1 MPGERLPMPRVQEC
15 YDCANH
21 CLDMWNDSVDHAT
34 QSSLLRMADAWLQLT
49 FESDNN
55 ELNSRK
61 TTTPTGVPEGQQ
73 NHEPR
78 PSMSDIGRAV
88 PE

>member
-1 MPGERLPMPRVQEC
+1 
-15 YDCANH
+15 
-21 CLDMWNDSVDHAT
+21 MWNDSVDHAA
-34 QSSLLRMADAWLQLT
+34 QSSLLRMADAWLQLA

-55 ELNSRK
+55 KLNSREIS
-61 TTTPTGVPEGQQ
+61 TPIGIREGQQ